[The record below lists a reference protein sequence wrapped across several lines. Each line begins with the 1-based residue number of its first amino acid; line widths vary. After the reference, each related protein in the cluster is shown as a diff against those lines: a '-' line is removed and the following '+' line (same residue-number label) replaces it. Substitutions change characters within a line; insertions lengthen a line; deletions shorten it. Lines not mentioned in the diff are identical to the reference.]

1 MRTTLQIC
9 APVAHEE
16 SDGDTVSP
24 LGDANGGSDSDKE
37 AVGDSDKDMDADDDQ
52 PALLLPLAFE
62 IDLDIDIRSLAL
74 RDMASVDPI
83 VCEPVPQLFAH
94 TAAPDTSNAELDW
107 NW

>member
-1 MRTTLQIC
+1 MRTTLQKC
-9 APVAHEE
+9 APVACEE

-24 LGDANGGSDSDKE
+24 LANVNGGSDSDEE

-52 PALLLPLAFE
+52 PALLSPLAFE
-62 IDLDIDIRSLAL
+62 IDLDIDIRSPAL
-74 RDMASVDPI
+74 RDMAFDPI
-83 VCEPVPQLFAH
+83 VCEPVPQPFAH

>member
-9 APVAHEE
+9 APVACEE

-24 LGDANGGSDSDKE
+24 LANVNGGSDSDEE
-37 AVGDSDKDMDADDDQ
+37 AVGDSDKDMDA
-52 PALLLPLAFE
+52 FE
-62 IDLDIDIRSLAL
+62 IDLDIDIRSPAL
-74 RDMASVDPI
+74 RDMAFDPI
-83 VCEPVPQLFAH
+83 VCEPVPQPFAH